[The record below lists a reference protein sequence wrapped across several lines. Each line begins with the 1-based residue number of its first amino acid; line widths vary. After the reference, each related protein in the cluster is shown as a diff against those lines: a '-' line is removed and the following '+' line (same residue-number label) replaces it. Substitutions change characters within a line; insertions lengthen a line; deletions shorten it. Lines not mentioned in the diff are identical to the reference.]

1 MRFTTPLRYPGGK
14 GKLTNYVSKLI
25 EINGLDGCD
34 YVEPYAGGAGVAINL
49 LLTGKAS
56 NVHLNDL
63 NKAIFCFWQSILEN
77 TDKFCSLIDATPVTM
92 TEWYKS
98 KEIIANQDNYSTLDI
113 GFATFFLNR
122 TNRSGILLGGVIGG
136 KEQSGK
142 WKLDARFNKP
152 DLINRIQVI
161 SSKKAN
167 IHIYNQ
173 DAKVFLDDVVSQFK
187 TNTLIYL
194 DPPYYV
200 KGKGLYQNHYGHED
214 HLNIA
219 STIKKNNKH
228 PWIVSYDNTE
238 EINDMYS
245 GLRKVEYGIN
255 YSAQSRYQ
263 GPEVI
268 FFCDSI
274 TIPDDSNPSKVKL

>member
-14 GKLTNYVSKLI
+14 GKLTNYILKLI
-25 EINGLDGCD
+25 DINGLNGCD

-49 LLTGKAS
+49 LLAGRAT

-63 NKAIFCFWQSILEN
+63 NTAIYCFWHSILEE
-77 TDKFCSLIDATPVTM
+77 TEKFCSLIDSTPVTM
-92 TEWYKS
+92 VEWYKN
-98 KEIIANQDNYSTLDI
+98 KDIIANQANYSALEI

-152 DLINRIQVI
+152 DLINRINI
-161 SSKKAN
+161 IASKKAN

-173 DAKVFLDDVVSQFK
+173 DAKLFLDNVVSKFK
-187 TNTLIYL
+187 KDTLIYL

-214 HLNIA
+214 HLSIA
-219 STIKKNNKH
+219 KTIKQNNMH

>member
-14 GKLTNYVSKLI
+14 GKLTNYILKLI
-25 EINGLDGCD
+25 DINGLNGCD

-49 LLTGKAS
+49 LLAGKAT

-63 NKAIFCFWQSILEN
+63 NTAIYCFWHSILEE
-77 TDKFCSLIDATPVTM
+77 TEGFCSLIDSTPVTM
-92 TEWYKS
+92 VEWYKN
-98 KEIIANQDNYSTLDI
+98 KDIIANQANYSALEI

-152 DLINRIQVI
+152 DLINRINI
-161 SSKKAN
+161 IASKKAN

-173 DAKVFLDDVVSQFK
+173 DAKLFLDTVVSKFK
-187 TNTLIYL
+187 KDTLIYL

-214 HLNIA
+214 HLSIA
-219 STIKKNNKH
+219 KTIKQNNMH

>member
-14 GKLTNYVSKLI
+14 GKLTNYILKLI
-25 EINGLDGCD
+25 DINGLSGCD

-49 LLTGKAS
+49 LLAGRAT

-63 NKAIFCFWQSILEN
+63 NTAIYCFWHSILEE
-77 TDKFCSLIDATPVTM
+77 TERFCSLIESTPVTM
-92 TEWYKS
+92 VEWYKN
-98 KEIIANQDNYSTLDI
+98 KDIIANQANYSALEI

-142 WKLDARFNKP
+142 WKLDARFNKT
-152 DLINRIQVI
+152 DLINRIKI
-161 SSKKAN
+161 IASKKAN

-173 DAKVFLDDVVSQFK
+173 DAKLFLDNVVSKFK
-187 TNTLIYL
+187 KDTLIYL

-214 HLNIA
+214 HLSIA
-219 STIKKNNKH
+219 KTIKQNNMH

>member
-14 GKLTNYVSKLI
+14 GKLTNYILKLI
-25 EINGLDGCD
+25 DINGLSGCD

-49 LLTGKAS
+49 LLAGRAT

-63 NKAIFCFWQSILEN
+63 NTAIYCFWHSILEE
-77 TDKFCSLIDATPVTM
+77 TERFCSLIDSTPVTM
-92 TEWYKS
+92 VEWYKN
-98 KEIIANQDNYSTLDI
+98 KDIIANQANYSALEI

-142 WKLDARFNKP
+142 WKLDARFNKS
-152 DLINRIQVI
+152 DLINRIKI
-161 SSKKAN
+161 IASKKAN

-173 DAKVFLDDVVSQFK
+173 DAKLFLDNVVPKFK
-187 TNTLIYL
+187 KDTLIYL

-214 HLNIA
+214 HLSIA
-219 STIKKNNKH
+219 KTIKQNNMH